1 MEQNQPGADD
11 ASASALDQ
19 LARLFPTVA
28 PADVQAVWAGIPL
41 LKKSRLLS
49 GEEIA
54 AASLLSPDCQLAIPC
69 RVYFQEPAVAVEQQL
84 TSQQRQ
90 LLGCLYLRHH
100 DGFVRQ
106 RRLAQLLT
114 ASVQEPFTT
123 PFTFSLLGDYVQEI
137 LETLAAH
144 LTPALLVSYVELIR
158 ENPRY
163 WSQTQG
169 RVASYWDIYYRTTR
183 QGTSQFRHYVGSRLL
198 KKLREAVRQTA
209 FT

>member
-1 MEQNQPGADD
+1 
-11 ASASALDQ
+11 
-19 LARLFPTVA
+19 
-28 PADVQAVWAGIPL
+28 
-41 LKKSRLLS
+41 
-49 GEEIA
+49 
-54 AASLLSPDCQLAIPC
+54 
-69 RVYFQEPAVAVEQQL
+69 
-84 TSQQRQ
+84 
-90 LLGCLYLRHH
+90 
-100 DGFVRQ
+100 
-106 RRLAQLLT
+106 LAQLLT

-144 LTPALLVSYVELIR
+144 LTPSLLVSYVELIR

-169 RVASYWDIYYRTTR
+169 RVASYWDSYYRTTR